1 MVFRITQRVEHH
13 HRVGHGGKIATQPC
27 CPFSR
32 SLTKATAFLIA
43 RCREAL
49 GNSGSAARRTAS
61 IASNNRNQRQ
71 VWCGAL
77 EPRRA
82 VSGGSRNSS
91 SILTPRGLRALGF
104 NAWSTSRGTIV
115 VRAQYEI
122 LDKWNGNQ
130 VGSSMIS
137 TGIAGTLLH
146 PRIP

>member
-1 MVFRITQRVEHH
+1 M
-13 HRVGHGGKIATQPC
+13 GGKMAPKPW

-32 SLTKATAFLIA
+32 SQTKATAFLIA

-71 VWCGAL
+71 VW
-77 EPRRA
+77 
-82 VSGGSRNSS
+82 GGSRNSS

-104 NAWSTSRGTIV
+104 NAWSTRRGTIV

-122 LDKWNGNQ
+122 LDRWNGNQ
-130 VGSSMIS
+130 VG
-137 TGIAGTLLH
+137 
-146 PRIP
+146 